1 MMEIQKCH
9 KEGIIDNEL
18 AVQLR
23 DQILQLRAA
32 FGQLFNAADLP
43 IPFFYVHFV
52 CLLSAFYLPLF
63 AISGAYNAGTG
74 NEVHWTADVVSGLV
88 VILNSIFV
96 IGLRILGQKMSDP
109 YGDDLIDLSV
119 IFYCTF
125 TWRMSNRV
133 LNAQF
138 PSDDASSESVE
149 QELVEY
155 RSETIG
161 KAFEADI
168 TVDTPSSSSSDDD
181 EDNGDS
187 DDFDNDG
194 LPINQREDG
203 MERNQPKSAR
213 FQFPRRGGGP

>member
-1 MMEIQKCH
+1 
-9 KEGIIDNEL
+9 
-18 AVQLR
+18 
-23 DQILQLRAA
+23 
-32 FGQLFNAADLP
+32 
-43 IPFFYVHFV
+43 
-52 CLLSAFYLPLF
+52 
-63 AISGAYNAGTG
+63 
-74 NEVHWTADVVSGLV
+74 
-88 VILNSIFV
+88 
-96 IGLRILGQKMSDP
+96 
-109 YGDDLIDLSV
+109 
-119 IFYCTF
+119 
-125 TWRMSNRV
+125 V

-168 TVDTPSSSSSDDD
+168 TVDTPISSSSSDDD
-181 EDNGDS
+181 DDNGDS